1 MSALWP
7 KGPRQWVLCVAIGL
21 EPILRLSISIMPALL
36 AMPVDALLYPFNPQA
51 GIKLHHNGQSTEHF
65 VGAPCCCVGW
75 VMSPSRQCS
84 FLLCRYKKGRLSDLF

>member
-1 MSALWP
+1 
-7 KGPRQWVLCVAIGL
+7 
-21 EPILRLSISIMPALL
+21 ISIMPALL

-84 FLLCRYKKGRLSDLF
+84 FLLCRYKKGRLSDLFVGFHLHRIMSPRIKPLKPSACRL